1 MVEKRYE
8 YGRVPRPQI
17 ETMAPDRSAFL
28 GTGIMGLSDFISDI
42 FTPARREIIEEPKVD
57 FFTAKEYQ
65 QINPGFFADS
75 VVDPNETIA
84 VQQSAGVYGEPE
96 FGFEYMPAARF
107 ASDAVD
113 YVKSFVTDEK
123 TRDAA
128 AQTAARIPGIVADEL
143 EKQKES
149 VAVGRTV
156 YDPETGST
164 TTFDPLVAG
173 VGTLATARLISGMPD
188 DSVGVMGGSKAVGYN
203 RKRDA
208 YYQSLSDDKAKGKE
222 LDPRKAYNKSGG
234 GFEDPL
240 AKDFD
245 FRFLIDSRKAKLK
258 PEFIVDFKP
267 VFTIGGVDR
276 RRTVGDKT
284 TDGKLKDYGS
294 EDAKRSAGFGLNNTL
309 VLEDVLDFPELYTRY
324 PKLRN
329 YSVRRLSRG
338 TGAIASF
345 DPEKKEIK
353 IRDFEPGEED
363 NAVSSLLHETQ
374 HAIDDIEGVDPGA
387 NSKIFEPPNFDKLRQ
402 ATYARRSEAQNNV
415 QKAGFSAG
423 RLESLEKIFRRNP
436 TEEGVI
442 FGPQAV
448 NSSLIILPIKD
459 RVDDVFENLKRAYEN
474 IKKNDQ
480 FQQNIKDARKRGR
493 SNFYIGDKTDPMDIL
508 DDSIQ
513 NPLGAVDFDF
523 KYYDMMEKLFG
534 KDTKTSL
541 FSKTSDKTNN
551 QNIVK
556 DFFESNRL
564 AKIIR
569 ETEDEA
575 IDNYFKT
582 KGEIN
587 ARAAQDFFESTELQD
602 FYPEILLRKAQER
615 PTGGR
620 LFPADATFDDV
631 MRGIVRK
638 DEVDRRRQQLID
650 RLRKGMSEGGE
661 VKKGIGSMAREVL

>member
-17 ETMAPDRSAFL
+17 ETMAPDRSSFL

-65 QINPGFFADS
+65 QINPSFFADS

-143 EKQKES
+143 GKQKKS

-188 DSVGVMGGSKAVGYN
+188 NAVGVMGGSKAVGYFE
-203 RKRDA
+203 KRND
-208 YYQSLSDDKAKGKE
+208 YFQSLSDDRAKGKDADE
-222 LDPRKAYNKSGG
+222 VKAYNESGG
-234 GFEDPL
+234 GFKDPL
-240 AKDFD
+240 SEDSA

-258 PEFIVDFKP
+258 PEFIVDFEPTNPNLPK
-267 VFTIGGVDR
+267 TR
-276 RRTVGDKT
+276 SVGNKT
-284 TDGKLKDYGS
+284 ELDELETYDTPEKAR
-294 EDAKRSAGFGLNNTL
+294 ERAGFSLTNLL
-309 VLEDVLDFPELYTRY
+309 VLEDVLDFPELYKRY
-324 PKLRN
+324 PTLKN
-329 YSVRRLSRG
+329 YSVERLSAH
-338 TGAIASF
+338 TGAKASF
-345 DPEKKEIK
+345 NEITK
-353 IRDFEPGEED
+353 TIKLKAFEAGDED
-363 NAVSSLLHETQ
+363 DAVSSLLHEVQ
-374 HAIDDIEGVDPGA
+374 HAIDDIEGVDPGSSSSLFKPFMFEEMKQGYKEKLSKA
-387 NSKIFEPPNFDKLRQ
+387 NDAVEKAKI
-402 ATYARRSEAQNNV
+402 
-415 QKAGFSAG
+415 G
-423 RLESLEKIFRRNP
+423 P
-436 TEEGVI
+436 TFQVRELYELFKNKPTGEGVLY
-442 FGPQAV
+442 GDEALPGA
-448 NSSLIILPIKD
+448 LKILPED
-459 RVDDVFENLKRAYEN
+459 ERTNDVLKNLQKAYEN
-474 IKKNDQ
+474 IKN
-480 FQQNIKDARKRGR
+480 NPELEARINAG
-493 SNFYIGDKTDPMDIL
+493 IPD
-508 DDSIQ
+508 
-513 NPLGAVDFDF
+513 GAVLVGDGAESGILQV
-523 KYYDMMEKLFG
+523 KYYRIMQDLFG
-534 KDTKTSL
+534 KDTEASL
-541 FSKTSDKTNN
+541 SSKTDDRTDK

-556 DFFESNRL
+556 EVFEVNSRL
-564 AKIIR
+564 DQL
-569 ETEDEA
+569 DEIEYEA
-575 IDNYFKT
+575 FDKYYKT

-587 ARAAQDFFESTELQD
+587 ARAAEDFFNSTELQD
-602 FYPEILLRKAQER
+602 FYPDILMRKAQER

-620 LFPADATFDDV
+620 LFPADATFDDI
-631 MRGIVRK
+631 MRGIIRK
-638 DEVDRRRQQLID
+638 DEID
-650 RLRKGMSEGGE
+650 SLEGLSKGGE